1 MPLTVYLA
9 APLRPFAEGR
19 SSLSFDAATLG
30 ELLARLE
37 GRFPALR
44 DKLRGNGSL
53 DRPRLHVCVNGR
65 EVVPLSGASTPL
77 ADGDEVALLPA
88 AAGGAADFSEE
99 QIRRYARH
107 IILPEVGGK
116 GQRRLLASRVLVLG
130 AGGLGSPV
138 AMYLAAAGVGTL
150 GIVDFD
156 RVEISNLQR
165 QIIHGGRDLGRPKAQ
180 SAAETAAD
188 LNPDV
193 RVVPYDVRLTSEN
206 ALAIIS
212 DYDVVVDASDNFPTR
227 YLANDA
233 CVLAGKPL
241 VHGSI
246 YRFDGQATVFMPG
259 QGCYRCLFPA
269 PPPPGTVPSC
279 AEAGV
284 LGVLPGVIGTIQAT
298 ETIKVLL
305 GIGRTLASRLLV
317 FDALAMEFREVQLR
331 RNPACPVCGDNPTI
345 RELIDYEE
353 FCGLAPSKE
362 KC

>member
-1 MPLTVYLA
+1 MSPKDENELQHMLWTAIAL
-9 APLRPFAEGR
+9 PRPVAIR
-19 SSLSFDAATLG
+19 Y
-30 ELLARLE
+30 
-37 GRFPALR
+37 P
-44 DKLRGNGSL
+44 RGSGI
-53 DRPRLHVCVNGR
+53 G
-65 EVVPLSGASTPL
+65 VPLDADLAELPL
-77 ADGDEVALLPA
+77 GRAEVLRQGGDLA
-88 AAGGAADFSEE
+88 
-99 QIRRYARH
+99 
-107 IILPEVGGK
+107 ILAFGP
-116 GQRRLLASRVLVLG
+116 LVQT
-130 AGGLGSPV
+130 A
-138 AMYLAAAGVGTL
+138 LAAADVLARNGVEATVVNARYAKPL
-150 GIVDFD
+150 DEDLIL
-156 RVEISNLQR
+156 RLAQEVELI
-165 QIIHGGRDLGRPKAQ
+165 
-180 SAAETAAD
+180 
-188 LNPDV
+188 
-193 RVVPYDVRLTSEN
+193 LTIEEN
-206 ALAIIS
+206 ALAIVS
-212 DYDVVVDASDNFPTR
+212 EYDVVVDASDNFPTR

-353 FCGLAPSKE
+353 FCGLAPSRGNR
-362 KC
+362 